1 MPIIPLRGFIKTF
14 VTLSF
19 FLGVLGFEPA
29 HAQTPAEISELLSKQ
44 AITELLYQY
53 PRAID
58 RLDRELLTSIA
69 HQEAKVEFGKTVFPN
84 WLAYTDFMMK
94 AHAEML
100 GNNHR
105 VTNILIQVQGDT
117 AVSESTG
124 TAMLLVK
131 QEGKDDY
138 EERMMHSRYLDK
150 WSRRGGKW
158 GLDHR
163 QTVMDYRV
171 VKPVSAAD
179 VKQMY
184 VMGQRTGTADPSYR
198 LFGQK

>member
-1 MPIIPLRGFIKTF
+1 
-14 VTLSF
+14 
-19 FLGVLGFEPA
+19 
-29 HAQTPAEISELLSKQ
+29 
-44 AITELLYQY
+44 
-53 PRAID
+53 
-58 RLDRELLTSIA
+58 
-69 HQEAKVEFGKTVFPN
+69 
-84 WLAYTDFMMK
+84 
-94 AHAEML
+94 ML

-105 VTNILIQVQGDT
+105 VTNILIKVYGDT
-117 AVSESTG
+117 AVSESSG

-184 VMGQRTGTADPSYR
+184 VMGQRTGTLDPSYR
-198 LFGQK
+198 LFGEK